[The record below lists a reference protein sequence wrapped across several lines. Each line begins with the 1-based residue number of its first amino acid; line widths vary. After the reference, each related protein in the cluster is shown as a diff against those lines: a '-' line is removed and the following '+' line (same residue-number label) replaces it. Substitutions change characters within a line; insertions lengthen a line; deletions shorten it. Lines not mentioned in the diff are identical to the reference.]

1 MSLIIKNN
9 KNYNKILPYIQKTVK
24 INLINTLTKEK
35 KLKMKSKTSH
45 DN

>member
-9 KNYNKILPYIQKTVK
+9 KNYNKILPYIQKKVK

-35 KLKMKSKTSH
+35 KLKIKS
-45 DN
+45 